1 MPVVG
6 ILCEKRG
13 PVSFEK
19 CLGCAATFKQK
30 CEFRL
35 PIIYKIIQ
43 GLRQKR
49 EGISAT
55 DCTGCIRQSFFKRF
69 VKYHIGLEEAYWMF
83 RGSITHEIIYG
94 VTENVRRNPWSG
106 RKYGSEDN
114 IVEKRFSRI
123 FVDKDGSEYVISGRP
138 DWICISAE
146 KLEDWKTA
154 KAVPR
159 YKNAYKGHQAQLNI
173 YAWILAGNGIK
184 ISTAEAVYLDM
195 ACTKPIEVQ
204 LWPEIKVT
212 RFLQKTLVP
221 LTKAIDTKIPPPKPK
236 TYEEG
241 LWLCNGYCPA
251 KIQKV
256 CAEVARKQLILQFK
270 KAQCAKCPARAKA
283 KQYEEAATE

>member
-1 MPVVG
+1 MPVDG
-6 ILCEKRG
+6 IICEKRG
-13 PVSFEK
+13 EVTFEK

-30 CEFRL
+30 CEFRF

-43 GLRQKR
+43 GLRQER

-55 DCTGCIRQSFFKRF
+55 DCTGCLRQSFFKRF
-69 VKYHIGLEEAYWMF
+69 VKYHVGLEEAYWMF
-83 RGSITHEIIYG
+83 RGSISHEIVHG
-94 VTENVRRNPWSG
+94 CVPDDST
-106 RKYGSEDN
+106 DH
-114 IVEKRFSRI
+114 IVEQRFWRT
-123 FVDKDGSEYVISGRP
+123 FVDKDGSEYPLTGAP

-173 YAWILAGNGIK
+173 YAWILAGNRIK

-195 ACTKPIEVQ
+195 AVTKPIEVQ
-204 LWPEIKVT
+204 LWPEIKMT
-212 RFLQKTLVP
+212 RYLQKTLVP
-221 LTKAIDTKIPPPKPK
+221 LTKAIDTKIPPPKPR
-236 TYEEG
+236 TYEDG

-256 CAEVARKQLILQFK
+256 CADVARKHMILSFK
-270 KAQCAKCPARAKA
+270 KTQCGKCPARAKA
-283 KQYEEAATE
+283 KQLEEATT